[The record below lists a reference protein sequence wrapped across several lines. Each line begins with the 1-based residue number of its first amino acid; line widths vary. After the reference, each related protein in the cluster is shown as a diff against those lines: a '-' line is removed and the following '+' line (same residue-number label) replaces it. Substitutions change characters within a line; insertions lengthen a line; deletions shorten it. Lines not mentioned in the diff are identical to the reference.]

1 MHRFLN
7 DLKDNRLL
15 VCQIIKEHVSYLSHY
30 TKLNHTDGVL
40 LTAGLHMCQFQ
51 SKRNMFV

>member
-7 DLKDNRLL
+7 DLKDNRPL

>member
-7 DLKDNRLL
+7 DLKDNRPL
-15 VCQIIKEHVSYLSHY
+15 VCQIIKEHITQSLY